1 MISLFG
7 STGFN
12 GLTAYVGLFEI
23 CKPRKGE
30 RVFVSAACG
39 SVGIWWV
46 SMQKHR
52 AAMWQEVLEATI
64 RSVVSGSFLEF
75 LT

>member
-46 SMQKHR
+46 SVQKHR
-52 AAMWQEVLEATI
+52 AAMW
-64 RSVVSGSFLEF
+64 
-75 LT
+75 